1 MSKKKFRSSANF
13 PAWFDG
19 TNLSEP
25 LFCTVF
31 LQTHQLI
38 YSEGSFFTPNGRM
51 QDCTPLKEA
60 IFQEIHSYICSG
72 VPSKIKNIIEVLK
85 FTAYVPEFPPAEDC
99 IHLKNGTLFLD
110 GTFDSA
116 ARHVVRTRLPVTYS
130 PDAPTPMKW
139 TAFLGELLY
148 PEDIP
153 MFQEFVGY
161 LLLPTNKAQR
171 MMIIKGNGGEGK
183 SQIGTVL
190 KKLFGINAK
199 DGSIGKIS
207 ENQFARADLEH
218 IHLLIDDDMRMEA
231 LKQTNYVKSLVTAKG
246 KMDLEK
252 KGQQSYQGHMFA
264 RLLAFSNGDL
274 QSLYDRSDGFYRRQ
288 LILTT
293 KAKNP
298 NRVDDPDLA
307 DKLCA
312 EIEGI
317 RYGLLRDCS
326 VWWLTS
332 SVSAK
337 ASVPVR
343 IESC

>member
-1 MSKKKFRSSANF
+1 
-13 PAWFDG
+13 
-19 TNLSEP
+19 
-25 LFCTVF
+25 
-31 LQTHQLI
+31 
-38 YSEGSFFTPNGRM
+38 
-51 QDCTPLKEA
+51 
-60 IFQEIHSYICSG
+60 
-72 VPSKIKNIIEVLK
+72 
-85 FTAYVPEFPPAEDC
+85 
-99 IHLKNGTLFLD
+99 
-110 GTFDSA
+110 
-116 ARHVVRTRLPVTYS
+116 
-130 PDAPTPMKW
+130 
-139 TAFLGELLY
+139 
-148 PEDIP
+148 
-153 MFQEFVGY
+153 
-161 LLLPTNKAQR
+161 

-207 ENQFARADLEH
+207 ESQFARADLEH

-274 QSLYDRSDGFYRRQ
+274 QSLYDHSDGFYRRQ

-293 KAKNP
+293 QVKSP

-312 EIEGI
+312 EMEGI
-317 RYGLLRDCS
+317 LLWAFEGSQRLVANRFRFS
-326 VWWLTS
+326 
-332 SVSAK
+332 
-337 ASVPVR
+337 
-343 IESC
+343 ESERSRQNRELLKQDGNNLLMFLESED

>member
-1 MSKKKFRSSANF
+1 MTLLATTSSSTEEEISNQGFR
-13 PAWFDG
+13 
-19 TNLSEP
+19 
-25 LFCTVF
+25 
-31 LQTHQLI
+31 
-38 YSEGSFFTPNGRM
+38 
-51 QDCTPLKEA
+51 
-60 IFQEIHSYICSG
+60 
-72 VPSKIKNIIEVLK
+72 
-85 FTAYVPEFPPAEDC
+85 
-99 IHLKNGTLFLD
+99 
-110 GTFDSA
+110 
-116 ARHVVRTRLPVTYS
+116 
-130 PDAPTPMKW
+130 
-139 TAFLGELLY
+139 
-148 PEDIP
+148 
-153 MFQEFVGY
+153 MFQEFLGY

-293 KAKNP
+293 KVPIVWMTQTLLTNFVPKWK
-298 NRVDDPDLA
+298 VS
-307 DKLCA
+307 C
-312 EIEGI
+312 
-317 RYGLLRDCS
+317 YGLLKDCS
-326 VWWLTS
+326 VWWLTDFD
-332 SVSAK
+332 SAK
-337 ASVPVR
+337 VSVPAR
-343 IESC
+343 IENC